1 MNNSRVDNS
10 KTNLII
16 NYLPQGMT
24 EKELFA
30 MFCTIGTID
39 SCKVMKDFKV
49 KNLMQVQQH

>member
-1 MNNSRVDNS
+1 MNNFKQDESNC

-49 KNLMQVQQH
+49 FAFFL